1 MQNPQTQLKIIL
13 RVSHLLSF
21 QETHEKYLVDVSPR
35 SPDQLVTNLRLT
47 DRDTLITF
55 CLLFKLLVTMRAS
68 ANPRADISLRLPLVI
83 MWRVV
88 KEKDFKDVGLQATY

>member
-1 MQNPQTQLKIIL
+1 MQNPQTQIKIIL

-35 SPDQLVTNLRLT
+35 SPDQLITNLRLT

-55 CLLFKLLVTMRAS
+55 CLLFKLLVAMRAS
-68 ANPRADISLRLPLVI
+68 ANPRADISLRLPLII

-88 KEKDFKDVGLQATY
+88 K